1 MHAADAGE
9 MSLTNELEKEVIDFL
24 LKKNGHGQE
33 LRTIVEYTGVFLDKP
48 SKKKLMDAIFHP
60 TVKQLE
66 ARRGVKQATTPP
78 TTPAT
83 SATTTPDSPPQQQQ
97 SKEPVEKEKEKEE
110 KQEQEKKAETEK
122 EKKKEKG
129 SKEKVDK
136 EAQAK
141 KAKEEKERKR
151 KEAEDA
157 IAIEDLSWTPKCHH
171 LTMTLGAITEKT
183 FAVHSGLDPQL
194 HALGREVVLTVAA
207 FGISKRAMAVKV

>member
-9 MSLTNELEKEVIDFL
+9 MTLTNELEREVIDFL

-48 SKKKLMDAIFHP
+48 SKKKLMAAIFHP

-66 ARRGVKQATTPP
+66 ARRAFKQATPTP
-78 TTPAT
+78 
-83 SATTTPDSPPQQQQ
+83 TPDTPPQQQ
-97 SKEPVEKEKEKEE
+97 STEPVEKEKEKGE
-110 KQEQEKKAETEK
+110 KQEQEKNAETEK
-122 EKKKEKG
+122 EKEKG
-129 SKEKVDK
+129 SKEKADK

-151 KEAEDA
+151 KAAEDA
-157 IAIEDLSWTPKCHH
+157 IAIEDLTWTPKCHH

-183 FAVHSGLDPQL
+183 FAGHSGLDPQL
-194 HALGREVVLTVAA
+194 HALGREVMLTVAA